1 MPKSEIPIR
10 ITKNLKIDFNLKS
23 SQNTKTFLKVSG
35 LSLGKCLSYTE
46 KCNFLKKSLFF
57 WTYCEGLNFSHQ
69 RFEVRVSF
77 LILNFNMSLINI
89 CKKKMGKK
97 VALTVKMTRNIFFN
111 FLNKFGIIFFFN
123 FFSFF
128 V

>member
-57 WTYCEGLNFSHQ
+57 GPTAKDLIFHTNVLRCEWVF
-69 RFEVRVSF
+69 
-77 LILNFNMSLINI
+77 
-89 CKKKMGKK
+89 
-97 VALTVKMTRNIFFN
+97 
-111 FLNKFGIIFFFN
+111 
-123 FFSFF
+123 
-128 V
+128 